1 MTVIIGLLAMGFRLS
16 TPLMLGSL
24 AEIFVERTGVMNI
37 AIEGIFLMGAWA
49 GFVGAYLSGNL
60 VVGFLS
66 AIGTGVIF
74 GAIYGFITIK
84 LKQHQIVTGI
94 AMNIFALG
102 LGLFLYRVLFGVPL
116 LPLTVS
122 PLKDISI
129 PLLIKIPVIGKA
141 FFSQN
146 VLTYLAFLLMPLGY
160 WILFRTRLGLTIR
173 STGENPEAVDAAGL
187 NVERI
192 RYLAVLASSA
202 LDGLAGAFYSIAYL
216 GLYTNGIIGGRGWI
230 AFAICFLGNWNPMEA
245 LIGALVFGLAD
256 ALAVTLLTSGFKAI
270 PYEFIIAL
278 PYILTIIATI
288 ARKNFN
294 VPAVLGSPYIKERG

>member
-1 MTVIIGLLAMGFRLS
+1 MTVIIGLLNMGIRLS

-49 GFVGAYLSGNL
+49 GFVGAYLSGML
-60 VVGFLS
+60 WVGFLS
-66 AIGTGVIF
+66 AMIMGVLF
-74 GAIYGFITIK
+74 GVVYGLITVK
-84 LKQHQIVTGI
+84 LKQHQIVTGV

-102 LGLFLYRVLFGVPL
+102 FGLFLYRVLFGIPL
-116 LPLTVS
+116 LPLTVD
-122 PLKDISI
+122 PLHDLPI
-129 PLLIKIPVIGKA
+129 PFLAKIPVIGKA

-146 VLTYLAFLLMPLGY
+146 IITYLALILMPIGY
-160 WILFRTRLGLTIR
+160 WVLFRTRLGLTLR

-192 RYLAVLASSA
+192 RLLAVLGASA
-202 LDGLAGAFYSIAYL
+202 LSGLAGSFYSIGYL

-230 AFAICFLGNWNPMEA
+230 AFAICFLGNWNPLGA

-256 ALAVTLLTSGFKAI
+256 ALAVTLLTSGFEVI
-270 PYEFIIAL
+270 PHEFLIAL

-288 ARKNFN
+288 ARKRFN